1 MNYMK
6 EDDIKW
12 HPAFVAAIQLEF
24 RAYEKYLEFSVEHE
38 LTQEPLRIDVVVI
51 KKVNEVEINKGIGKI
66 FRKYNVFEYKSPT
79 DYISID
85 DFYKV
90 KAYTYLYKSLNG
102 RTNEIDIDDMTI
114 TLTSARKPN
123 KLLKY
128 LLNKRCYISN
138 ENPGIYN
145 IEGADVRMQLIV
157 SKELNDDEAKYLKLL
172 QIEHKNQKLL
182 EAWMIEYMLN
192 ARDPL
197 YKIIMNVLNN
207 SNPDKIVEVYKNMAI
222 PKISEENMKFLMNEI
237 RLLEIDKRLM
247 AQAKSNLLVKQL
259 SKKFSNLPDTY
270 IDKIMNLSQEQID
283 VIGENIF
290 ELEKIEDIDKYLNN

>member
-51 KKVNEVEINKGIGKI
+51 KKVNEIEINKGIGKI

-128 LLNKRCYISN
+128 LLNKGCYISN